1 VHVDQSIN
9 SGSGTPTSNSD
20 KYHCRQS
27 IFAAYHV
34 KHTWLS
40 VHIVNIQRDF
50 LIYFLHVELCPDY
63 AFSYCYYELYDLGH
77 GRVTAGDI
85 ILFFTYSRLKMKLE
99 HHKRT
104 L

>member
-1 VHVDQSIN
+1 MCILTS
-9 SGSGTPTSNSD
+9 PTSNSD
-20 KYHCRQS
+20 KCHCRQS

-34 KHTWLS
+34 KHTWVS
-40 VHIVNIQRDF
+40 VHIVNIQFDF

-63 AFSYCYYELYDLGH
+63 AFSFYYYELYELGH
-77 GRVTAGDI
+77 GRVTAV
-85 ILFFTYSRLKMKLE
+85 LFFTYSRLKMKLE